1 MGYSISW
8 EKYGAVCVY
17 GGAITFDEL
26 VAALTSLHRHADYD
40 QLKFAIHDF
49 LGVTELRPGQT
60 DLSIL
65 VAHTL
70 GASYSN
76 PHIRTAIVA
85 VLPELVK
92 VAQQYAERTR
102 QKVRTFSTI
111 EEARAWLREA
121 NPAS

>member
-1 MGYSISW
+1 M
-8 EKYGAVCVY
+8 
-17 GGAITFDEL
+17 
-26 VAALTSLHRHADYD
+26 
-40 QLKFAIHDF
+40 
-49 LGVTELRPGQT
+49 
-60 DLSIL
+60 
-65 VAHTL
+65 AHTL